1 MLNIS
6 AQEILVV
13 LVLALIV
20 VGPQR
25 LPEIARSIG
34 KGMREFRKMQDEV
47 KDMVKVDLNPEPPTV
62 HQAGVSG
69 PKPQPRPHRT
79 PRPAAAPADDVAA
92 TLTDEAAGDA
102 GSMLSNGGPHV
113 PADADTPHADA
124 DTPAAAT
131 APDGDDP
138 DGPPAAAG
146 AG

>member
-79 PRPAAAPADDVAA
+79 PRPAVAPADDAAA
-92 TLTDEAAGDA
+92 TDDAAGGDA
-102 GSMLSNGGPHV
+102 GSTARDGDGASDE
-113 PADADTPHADA
+113 PAIA
-124 DTPAAAT
+124 DTPAAG
-131 APDGDDP
+131 APDGEAP

>member
-69 PKPQPRPHRT
+69 PKAQPRAHRT
-79 PRPAAAPADDVAA
+79 PRPVASPADDAAAPPTDD
-92 TLTDEAAGDA
+92 AAGRDA
-102 GSMLSNGGPHV
+102 GSTVSAGDGASDE
-113 PADADTPHADA
+113 PASTDSGVAG
-124 DTPAAAT
+124 
-131 APDGDDP
+131 APDGDAP